1 MVRMYFE
8 FEDEEE
14 ELQNAVL
21 NDMVEIANK
30 YEINFVISYKDYKI
44 NKK

>member
-1 MVRMYFE
+1 MYFE